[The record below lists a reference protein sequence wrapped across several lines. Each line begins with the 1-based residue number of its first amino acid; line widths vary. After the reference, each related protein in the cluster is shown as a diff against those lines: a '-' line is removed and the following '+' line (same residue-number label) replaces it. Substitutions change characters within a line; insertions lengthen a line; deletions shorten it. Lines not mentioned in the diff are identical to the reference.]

1 MLNNILKVFIFTNYS
16 YILITGVFK
25 ENDSYKMLTSYGEY
39 RFDVADVMKSHNDI
53 CRLMSLVMEWV
64 ERPPLVD
71 IRVYIFLI
79 QKKWIKELS
88 SENFGIKPLNQN
100 LSIQL
105 NKDFCD
111 EENGFNAENFDFS

>member
-1 MLNNILKVFIFTNYS
+1 
-16 YILITGVFK
+16 
-25 ENDSYKMLTSYGEY
+25 MLTSYGEY

-111 EENGFNAENFDFS
+111 EENGFNAENFDLS